1 MTDAPLIIEPSE
13 TATASVIWLHGLGAD
28 GSDFEEIVPQLKLPN
43 VRFVFPH
50 APIRP
55 VTINAHMPCRAWYD
69 ILSLSSFQNEDRD
82 GIEASQK
89 LTQELI
95 AQENA
100 KGIPTNKIVLA
111 GFSQGGA
118 MALHTGLHYPEKL
131 AGILA
136 LSTYL
141 PLAQDLD
148 PEKNEANRNTPIL
161 QIHGSFDDILPLP
174 IGKLCRKVLKSFNYP
189 ISFQEYPMGHQLCVD
204 EIRLISE
211 WLHKQLH

>member
-1 MTDAPLIIEPSE
+1 MSDDSLIIEPSKP
-13 TATASVIWLHGLGAD
+13 ATASIIWLHGLGAD
-28 GSDFEEIVPQLKLPN
+28 GNDFKDIVPQLKLPS
-43 VRFVFPH
+43 VRFIFPH

-69 ILSLSSFQNEDRD
+69 ILSLSSFEHEDRD

-89 LTQELI
+89 LTNALI
-95 AQENA
+95 AEENA
-100 KGIPTNKIVLA
+100 KGITADKIVLA

-118 MALHTGLHYPEKL
+118 MALHSGLHYPEKL

-148 PEKNEANRNTPIL
+148 PEQNEANHNTPIL

-174 IGKLCRKVLKSFNYP
+174 IGKLSRKVLKSLGYP
-189 ISFQEYPMGHQLCVD
+189 VTFQEYPMGHQLCVD

-211 WLHKQLH
+211 WLQQQLL